1 MQGGRSTPFAGYPE
15 QYRTETKMGWL
26 AAFGTTGYPDEP
38 PLLEELGVNFGHIK
52 TKTLTVLN
60 PFKRVDQHIMDD
72 ADLAGPILFC
82 LLFATFL
89 LLGGKS
95 HFGYVYGF
103 ILLGTISLHFIL
115 NLMSSTGVNF
125 LRTASVLGY
134 CLLPLVLTSAIGV
147 VLSLKYCPPS
157 ILT

>member
-1 MQGGRSTPFAGYPE
+1 MQGTRMSGRSTPLTGYPE
-15 QYRTETKMGWL
+15 QYRMEGKKGWL
-26 AAFGTTGYPDEP
+26 AAFGTAGYPDEP

-52 TKTLTVLN
+52 KKTLTVLN
-60 PFKRVDQHIMDD
+60 PLKSVDQHIMDD
-72 ADLAGPILFC
+72 TDLAGPILFC

-103 ILLGTISLHFIL
+103 ILLGTISLHLIL
-115 NLMSSTGVNF
+115 NLMSQTGVNF

-147 VLSLKYCPPS
+147 VLSLKY
-157 ILT
+157 

>member
-1 MQGGRSTPFAGYPE
+1 MSGRTTPFTTYPE
-15 QYRTETKMGWL
+15 QYRMEGKMGWL
-26 AAFGTTGYPDEP
+26 AAFGTGGYPDEP

-60 PFKRVDQHIMDD
+60 PFKTVDQHIMDD
-72 ADLAGPILFC
+72 TDLGGPIIFC

-89 LLGGKS
+89 LLSGKS

-115 NLMSSTGVNF
+115 NLMSSTGVTF
-125 LRTASVLGY
+125 PRTASVLGY
-134 CLLPLVLTSAIGV
+134 CLLPLVLTSAVGV
-147 VLSLKYCPPS
+147 LLSLE
-157 ILT
+157 